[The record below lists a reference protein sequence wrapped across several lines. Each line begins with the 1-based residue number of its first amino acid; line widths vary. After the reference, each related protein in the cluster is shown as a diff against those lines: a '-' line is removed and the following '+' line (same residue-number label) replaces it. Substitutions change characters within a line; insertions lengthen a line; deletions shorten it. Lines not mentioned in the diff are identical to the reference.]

1 MSSSLTVAQYLNDWL
16 TGRRARGKF
25 LFSLVLFMLRL
36 AVMQA
41 GLQMVGSRV

>member
-1 MSSSLTVAQYLNDWL
+1 MIDWL
-16 TGRRARGKF
+16 TGRCARSKL

-36 AVMQA
+36 AVMQQ